1 MKDILNEEDNEPPI
15 SLCDEVTDKM
25 KCNKVTDKNGTEMF
39 KASVARMINN
49 KMSLTNT
56 KSMDRTKRVQNIGR
70 YTSRNSVG
78 TTAIE

>member
-1 MKDILNEEDNEPPI
+1 
-15 SLCDEVTDKM
+15 
-25 KCNKVTDKNGTEMF
+25 MF

-56 KSMDRTKRVQNIGR
+56 KSTDRTKRGQNIER

-78 TTAIE
+78 TTAIERLFNFALKIGLPDESVDGGDVELVD